1 MLVKQEQLNPCEVE
15 LHIEIDAEKVNA
27 AIDKAYKDFA
37 KVTNIPGFR
46 KGKAPRAILERH
58 LDQEKVKDHAADDL
72 LQEAYSEA
80 LKESN
85 LDPFAPADVDIVKY
99 EIGEPLVFTAK
110 VPLTPTV
117 ELGEYVGLEVE
128 RKVPEVTEEQVDA
141 EIQKILERHAEYPEV
156 TERAIQEGD
165 MAVVEMKNDTK
176 PEEEFS
182 RNVAHVGDNLPDF
195 DKGLIGMQTGDEKVI
210 EITYPEDYQ
219 AEELRG
225 QTVPLRTKVVEIR
238 EQKLPELSDEWVKQ
252 AFVGELEEGKEPD
265 PDAVDTVD
273 KLKAKI
279 RGAMEKAAQDVAEAE
294 VRNNL
299 VKKVVENSTVC
310 FPEVLVREEVR
321 DRFEELQKDM
331 KQRQVSLDDYLS
343 YMGITLDELR
353 QRYEEESKQTLTT
366 SFVLHELKEKED
378 IKVEDEDVN
387 VEIQSMADERNVPV
401 ETVRAYVDSTDH
413 MQQIRNR
420 ILHRKILDFLM
431 HASNIK
437 NVGQ

>member
-15 LHIEIDAEKVNA
+15 LHVEIDAEKVNS
-27 AIDKAYKDFA
+27 AIDQAYKDFA

-58 LDQEKVKDHAADDL
+58 LDVEKVKEHAADNL

-85 LDPFAPADVDIVKY
+85 LEPFAPADVDIVTY

-110 VPLTPTV
+110 VPLTPTT
-117 ELGEYVGLEVE
+117 ELGDYVGLEVE
-128 RKVPEVTEEQVDA
+128 RNVPEVKDEQVDA
-141 EIQKILERHAEYPEV
+141 EIQKIRERQAEYPEV
-156 TERAIQEGD
+156 ADRAIQEGD
-165 MAVVEMKNDTK
+165 MAVVEMKDDTK
-176 PEEEFS
+176 PEEEFK

-195 DKGLIGMQTGDEKVI
+195 DKGLIGMQVGEEKVI
-210 EITYPEDYQ
+210 EMTYPDDYQ

-225 QTVPLRTKVVEIR
+225 QTVPLRTRVVEIR
-238 EQKLPELSDEWVKQ
+238 EQKLPELNDEWVKE
-252 AFVGELEEGKEPD
+252 AFIGETPEGQEPSA
-265 PDAVDTVD
+265 DAVDSVD

-279 RGAMEKAAQDVAEAE
+279 RSAMEKAAQDVADAE

-310 FPEVLVREEVR
+310 FPEVLVREEVH
-321 DRFEELQKDM
+321 DRFDELQKDL
-331 KQRQVSLDDYLS
+331 KQRQVSVDDYLA
-343 YMGITLDELR
+343 YVGMTPDELH
-353 QRYEEESKQTLTT
+353 QKYEEEAKQTLTT
-366 SFVLHELKEKED
+366 SFVLHELKEKEG
-378 IKVEDEDVN
+378 IAVEDDDVN
-387 VEIQSMADERNVPV
+387 AEIQSMADERSVPI
-401 ETVRAYVDSTDH
+401 ETVRAYVDSTDN

-420 ILHRKILDFLM
+420 ILHRKILDFLV

-437 NVGQ
+437 SVGQ